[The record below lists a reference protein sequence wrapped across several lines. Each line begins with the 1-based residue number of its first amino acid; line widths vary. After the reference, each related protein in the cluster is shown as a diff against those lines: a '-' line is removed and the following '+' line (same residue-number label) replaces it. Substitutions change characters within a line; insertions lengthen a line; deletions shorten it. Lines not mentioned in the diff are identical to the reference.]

1 MEKNNMGYYSEIHA
15 QMQEDGELDE
25 ENHPTP
31 DEMENNMT
39 TNGEKYENTNT
50 TQAVKEQDRF

>member
-1 MEKNNMGYYSEIHA
+1 MGYYSEIHA

-39 TNGEKYENTNT
+39 TNGKKYENTNI